1 MRIKDLPLSLL
12 VIAGLALL
20 PHTALG
26 QPHQP
31 PLQIRF
37 NTPTTLLGACPWYYG
52 RPEGYTGKVPIGF
65 TDAAKADPYYETAS
79 LPIGN
84 GNIGASIFGAITT
97 ERVSLNEIS
106 LWLGGPNTKKGPAFY
121 WDVNKQSAHMLP
133 LIRETFLRGDERLAD
148 SLTSCN
154 MNGLFSYSPDN
165 EPTWRFGNY
174 TTLGELHVETGIDS
188 LGVADYSRV
197 LSLDSA
203 LATVSFLKDGV
214 RYERTAFCS
223 HPDNVLVI
231 RFTANKRG
239 KQNLS
244 LRYCPNPLAT
254 GETEVNGGNSLVY
267 HAALDNNGM
276 RFNVRIKMIARG
288 GKVQRAGGRLS
299 VKEADEV
306 MFLLTA
312 DTDYKLN
319 FDPDFND
326 PLAYV
331 GVDPDKTT
339 EAWLEAATKMDYKR
353 LLDRHLEDYQP
364 IFDHVRLQIG
374 DGLRPDLHKAT
385 ADRLADYRKGIEDPY
400 LETLY
405 FQYGRYLLISS
416 SRDNLPANLQGL
428 WLNNIDGPWHCDYHN
443 NINIQMN
450 YWPALQDNLLECMQP
465 MVDYVRSQVKGGA
478 VTAKS
483 YFGARGWT
491 TSISSNPFGLTAPL
505 SDQAMQYNLSP
516 MAGPWLATH
525 LWDYYDYTRDHEWLL
540 TVGYPIIK
548 GAAEFTQ
555 DYLWLRPD
563 STYTA
568 APSTS
573 PEHGMVD
580 EGATYCHAVAR
591 EILLD
596 AIAAAKVLGVDGDE
610 TAQWQNVLDH
620 LAPYRIGRY
629 GQLMEWSRDIDD
641 PNDHHRHVNH
651 LFGLHPGHTISPL
664 TTPELAQA
672 ARVVLEHRGDG
683 ATGWSMG
690 WKLNQ
695 WARLLDGNHAYK
707 LYGNLLKNGTSDNL
721 WDLHPPFQID
731 GNFGGTAGVTE
742 MLLQSHTGALQLLP
756 ALPDAWANG
765 RVAGLRARG
774 NFTVDMSW
782 QDGKLIEAHLIS
794 GSGVPCTII
803 CQGISVMKVTD
814 SKGRAVSVST
824 NGDNQIMFQTI
835 KGESYR
841 IARL

>member
-214 RYERTAFCS
+214 RYERTASCS

-331 GVDPDKTT
+331 GFDPDKTT
-339 EAWLEAATKMDYKR
+339 EAWLGAAAKMDYKR